1 MIFILE
7 DDEGILSLV
16 LYALN
21 SANLKAKGFSL
32 PKEFWEAMA
41 KEEPSCVVLDVML
54 PQEDGLSVLRKMRQN
69 HKTKNIPVIMLT
81 ALGSEF
87 DKIKGLDSGA
97 DDYLTKPFSALELI
111 ARIKALLRRSHTQ
124 GDLEMSFGV
133 IMLTAL
139 GSEFDK
145 IKGLDSGADDYLTKP
160 FSALELIARIKALL
174 RRSHTQGD
182 LEMSF
187 GDLKYSKTSHSV
199 SISGESLHL
208 TLKEFELLGLLMNS
222 PNRVFTREE
231 LLEIV
236 WGYNISGTRTIDI
249 HINTLRSKLGKYGKC
264 IKTIRGVGYQFSGDL

>member
-7 DDEGILSLV
+7 DDEEILSLV

-32 PKEFWEAMA
+32 PSEFWETMA

-81 ALGSEF
+81 ALDSEF
-87 DKIKGLDSGA
+87 DKIKGLDGGA

-124 GDLEMSFGV
+124 
-133 IMLTAL
+133 
-139 GSEFDK
+139 
-145 IKGLDSGADDYLTKP
+145 
-160 FSALELIARIKALL
+160 SA
-174 RRSHTQGD
+174 

-187 GDLKYSKTSHSV
+187 GDLKYSKISHSV
-199 SISGESLHL
+199 SISGKFLHL
-208 TLKEFELLGLLMNS
+208 TLKEFELLGLLMNA

-249 HINTLRSKLGKYGKC
+249 HINTLRSKLGEYGKY
-264 IKTIRGVGYQFSGDL
+264 IKTIRGVGYQFSGVL

>member
-124 GDLEMSFGV
+124 GDLEMSFG
-133 IMLTAL
+133 
-139 GSEFDK
+139 
-145 IKGLDSGADDYLTKP
+145 
-160 FSALELIARIKALL
+160 
-174 RRSHTQGD
+174 
-182 LEMSF
+182 
-187 GDLKYSKTSHSV
+187 DLKYSKISHSV